1 MRMQISILTRQYNG
15 SKATE
20 ILLVNSHA
28 EENLRPLISFRT
40 QKQIAVGEPLYAQYV
55 TRDGSS
61 PRLALVT
68 AGTRAQLDHFQI
80 YGGEKC
86 SQHK

>member
-40 QKQIAVGEPLYAQYV
+40 QKQTAVGEPLYAQ
-55 TRDGSS
+55 
-61 PRLALVT
+61 
-68 AGTRAQLDHFQI
+68 
-80 YGGEKC
+80 
-86 SQHK
+86 